1 MSANTECWIRGRSG
15 KDEFRKPVRK
25 KYGEAHASCDAAL
38 NELIKE
44 PFRRWPEPAAEQ
56 HIEPPTTEQLERI
69 LALRLRS
76 DEHADLDG
84 EGLGR
89 WMDYEL
95 AALEAGMDPDAALS
109 ELEDLAACGT
119 KPVEKGRAA

>member
-1 MSANTECWIRGRSG
+1 MSANTECWIRGGTG
-15 KDEFRKPVRK
+15 KDQFGQPVRK
-25 KYGEAHASCDAAL
+25 KYGEAHAACDASL
-38 NELIKE
+38 RELVKE
-44 PFRRWPEPAAEQ
+44 PSRSWPEPAAEQ

-76 DEHADLDG
+76 DEHADFDA
-84 EGLGR
+84 EGLAK

-95 AALEAGMDPDAALS
+95 AALEAGMDPDADVS
-109 ELEDLAACGT
+109 ELEELAAYIT